1 MSLFSAESRPA
12 VARRAEKGVTFPVP
26 LRIER
31 RDRAFM
37 KERQVGLLRAG
48 RSMSMDHPKMSM
60 TSDELRALM
69 LSKKGLRAGVGDGD
83 GVGDVGVGC

>member
-1 MSLFSAESRPA
+1 MFSAESRPA

-60 TSDELRALM
+60 TSDELRAFFARRACALEWVIVM
-69 LSKKGLRAGVGDGD
+69 GLVTL
-83 GVGDVGVGC
+83 V